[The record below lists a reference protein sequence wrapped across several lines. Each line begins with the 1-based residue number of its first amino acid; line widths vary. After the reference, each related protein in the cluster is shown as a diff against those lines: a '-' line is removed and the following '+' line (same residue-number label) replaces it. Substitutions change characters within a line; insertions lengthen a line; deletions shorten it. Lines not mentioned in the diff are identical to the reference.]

1 MRKPASWIFF
11 IISRQM
17 TPLFF
22 SRCTRV
28 EDRAAHQPEVA
39 VDVAHLQAEQQLDGV
54 VVDAADDDAVQ
65 RIRAADLVAVDEI
78 DVGRRTARH
87 STAIS
92 AGSYCASP
100 SV

>member
-1 MRKPASWIFF
+1 
-11 IISRQM
+11 M

-22 SRCTRV
+22 SSEHPL
-28 EDRAAHQPEVA
+28 EDRPPHQAEIA

-54 VVDAADDDAVQ
+54 VIDAADDDAVQ
-65 RIRAADLVAVDEI
+65 RIGSADLVAVHQI
-78 DVGRRTARH
+78 DVVVNAAQ
-87 STAIS
+87 SASIS

>member
-22 SRCTRV
+22 SSVHRV
-28 EDRAAHQPEVA
+28 EDRPPHQPEVA

-65 RIRAADLVAVDEI
+65 RIGAADLVAVDQV
-78 DVGRRTARH
+78 DVVAERAAR
-87 STAIS
+87 ARVIS